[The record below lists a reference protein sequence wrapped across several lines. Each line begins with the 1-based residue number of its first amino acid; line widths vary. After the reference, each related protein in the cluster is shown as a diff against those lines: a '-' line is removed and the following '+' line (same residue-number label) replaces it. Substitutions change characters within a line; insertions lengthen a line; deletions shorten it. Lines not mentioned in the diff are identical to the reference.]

1 MSITIGTITITKGD
15 LLPRDDEDR
24 SRQSRQVDGDGGVV
38 VQEAAFTEY
47 FFTAKLK
54 ATRREIEDLVA
65 YIKSTLKFSANT
77 VTVVDGYGT
86 SRTMR
91 VWQDSIK
98 RRTVVSNIVEIT
110 LLFREEVT

>member
-1 MSITIGTITITKGD
+1 MSITIGTITIVKGD
-15 LLPRDDEDR
+15 LVPRDDEYR

-54 ATRREIEDLVA
+54 ASVRDIETLAA
-65 YIKSTLKFSANT
+65 YIKNTLKFSANT
-77 VTVVDGYGT
+77 VTVIDGYGD

-91 VWQDSIK
+91 VWQDK
-98 RRTVVSNIVEIT
+98 LPRRTVVAGIAEMT

>member
-15 LLPRDDEDR
+15 ILPRDDEDR

-38 VQEAAFTEY
+38 VHEAAFTEY

-54 ATRREIEDLVA
+54 ATVGEIEVLAA
-65 YIKSTLKFSANT
+65 YIKNTLKFSANT

-91 VWQDSIK
+91 VWQDK
-98 RRTVVSNIVEIT
+98 LTRRTVVAGLAEMT
-110 LLFREEVT
+110 LLLREEV